1 MRAELAAI
9 RATMQRNERTQNA
22 GELARVVDDVGA
34 LLPLLQ
40 DRNDIVEARFLRAQ
54 ARGFLSDEGDE
65 GLRRRACEELGEL
78 RQLGAQTR
86 FIADIRNL
94 YDLVQC
100 Q

>member
-1 MRAELAAI
+1 MR
-9 RATMQRNERTQNA
+9 RNEREQNA
-22 GELARVVDDVGA
+22 GELARVVEDVGA

-54 ARGFLSDEGDE
+54 ARGFLSDDGDE
-65 GLRRRACEELGEL
+65 ALRRRACEELGEL
-78 RQLGAQTR
+78 RQSGAQTR